1 MRRLFDEQPA
11 KVSVRR
17 GEKTT
22 IHKGEIVRKS
32 VWYDS
37 LGNELDQIGPNKF
50 SVAKQH
56 HHKRKDPIVHGYPPV
71 GVSDPF
77 MMPIEFQLITTPTVA
92 SSAQH
97 DLDSAI
103 LSAVAA
109 FLCVMLV
116 MFFLG
121 FSAGAWVQL
130 RRSATL
136 AAKNSSQP
144 NLNRVDQKV

>member
-50 SVAKQH
+50 SVAKQQH
-56 HHKRKDPIVHGYPPV
+56 HHKRKDPVVHGYPPV

-77 MMPIEFQLITTPTVA
+77 MMPIEFQLITTPPVA

-109 FLCVMLV
+109 FLCVMMV

-121 FSAGAWVQL
+121 FSTGAWVQL
-130 RRSATL
+130 RRSA
-136 AAKNSSQP
+136 KNSSAQ
-144 NLNRVDQKV
+144 NLDRVDEKVC